1 MHRLLEE
8 CLPDGVYVECTLARL
23 GTDGAV
29 TITPAGGTRFL
40 LRRGGRVELVRLRG
54 GWLGLLPPSAKDQHA
69 LTLAAGDELLLGT
82 DGFFDQLAALGEPV
96 PGDLQRPSS
105 FRPLFDH
112 ARDLLQRALK
122 AAPQVDDITLVLL
135 RRRAEEDER
144 TVAVP
149 FPGPAGRNG
158 GGHVSM

>member
-23 GTDGAV
+23 GPDGAV
-29 TITPAGGTRFL
+29 AISPAGGSRVL

-54 GWLGLLPPSAKDQHA
+54 GWLGLLPPSAGDQHA
-69 LTLAAGDELLLGT
+69 VTLAAGDELLLGT

-96 PGDLQRPSS
+96 PAELQQLST

-122 AAPQVDDITLVLL
+122 ATPQIDDITLVLL
-135 RRRAEEDER
+135 RRRGEDER
-144 TVAVP
+144 AVLP
-149 FPGPAGRNG
+149 FLGPAGRNG
-158 GGHVSM
+158 GGHVPM